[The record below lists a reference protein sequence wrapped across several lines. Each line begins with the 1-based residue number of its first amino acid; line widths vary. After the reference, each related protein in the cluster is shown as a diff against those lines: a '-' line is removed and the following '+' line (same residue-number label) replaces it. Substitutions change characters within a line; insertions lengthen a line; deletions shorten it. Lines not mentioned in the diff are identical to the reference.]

1 MKIVFRYLLFWVI
14 HKYPS
19 KQYIILCVDIGYTCN
34 TMCLCII
41 VLSVEILQ
49 WESGFSYN

>member
-19 KQYIILCVDIGYTCN
+19 KQYIILSVDIGYTCT
-34 TMCLCII
+34 TMCLCRKLFICGDLAMGKWVFI
-41 VLSVEILQ
+41 
-49 WESGFSYN
+49 